1 MKQGE
6 RYIEATVLTKPTI
19 RKFIKKE
26 KTWKNHTTDEL
37 LRRPDELTGTEAILL
52 KLTSPSSIVPSS
64 FECADFLPI
73 DSIMAK
79 GRINILPT
87 QDKLT
92 DVIDTR
98 AVKL

>member
-19 RKFIKKE
+19 RKFIKE
-26 KTWKNHTTDEL
+26 KAWKNHTTDEL

-64 FECADFLPI
+64 FECADFLLV

-92 DVIDTR
+92 DMIDTR